1 MNHAP
6 VCKGNLEHEI
16 FQIFKQG
23 YYIMRLAIDT
33 SLIYEN
39 INDNSNK
46 SWDQNVGSGFCKCH
60 IHHNSAKINYKLV
73 TLHMIRVL
81 LPILFET

>member
-6 VCKGNLEHEI
+6 VCKGNLEYEI
-16 FQIFKQG
+16 SKILKKG
-23 YYIMRLAIDT
+23 RYIIAIDT
-33 SLIYEN
+33 SSSYEN

>member
-6 VCKGNLEHEI
+6 VCTI
-16 FQIFKQG
+16 FLIYVIPVMFSTIDKS
-23 YYIMRLAIDT
+23 IAIDT
-33 SLIYEN
+33 SSSYEN